1 MNYFTHPKPL
11 PKLVAANTVYTYSVI
26 IYTNN
31 ASASLTNPA
40 KCKYYLNQLPPYPQM
55 IYLNRITSLCRL
67 IVSMF
72 FRTLVYLLS
81 CLCFLSGYA
90 SAHVNSPAQ
99 ASLFILSDNEYKL
112 ELQLDIVHLLQ
123 QETGLENNDKTLI
136 PALQKLPLPSLMKA
150 LYAGKN
156 RLQNET
162 LIKFNQ
168 EVFPL
173 VSLQA
178 PSLQQVKQTLA
189 NPPGTSGY
197 QLTFTGYGD
206 LPTNATEISAQ
217 FPKILGDISLAL
229 ARPYQTFV
237 LAGKTSE
244 SISLEQQGSFSGE
257 LATKITTFIDYSV
270 QGILHI
276 IPKGLDHILFVLAL
290 FLLATKM
297 STLLWQVSAFTLA
310 HTITLGLGIFGVV
323 NLPASIV
330 EPLIALSIA
339 YVAVENIFAL
349 QLKKW
354 RILVIFAFGLLHGLG
369 FASVLQELG
378 LAPGQYVLSLIAFN
392 IGVELG
398 QVAVILLAFAC
409 VWWWQSKHWYRQRI
423 VQPLSLIIAVTG
435 VYWFVERII

>member
-1 MNYFTHPKPL
+1 
-11 PKLVAANTVYTYSVI
+11 
-26 IYTNN
+26 
-31 ASASLTNPA
+31 
-40 KCKYYLNQLPPYPQM
+40 M
-55 IYLNRITSLCRL
+55 I
-67 IVSMF
+67 F
-72 FRTLVYLLS
+72 FRAPFYLLFS
-81 CLCFLSGYA
+81 LLFLSTYA
-90 SAHVNSPAQ
+90 NAHVSSPSQ
-99 ASLFILSDNEYKL
+99 ASLFILSDNEYML

-136 PALQKLPLPSLMKA
+136 PALKKLPLPALMKA
-150 LYAGKN
+150 LYASKN
-156 RLQNET
+156 RLQQQT
-162 LIKFNQ
+162 VIKFNQ

-178 PSLQQVKQTLA
+178 PSLQQVKQILA

-206 LPTNATEISAQ
+206 MPDDSAEVNVS
-217 FPKILGDISLAL
+217 FPEILGDVSLAL

-244 SISLEQQGSFSGE
+244 TITLNQQMSFSGE
-257 LATKITTFIDYSV
+257 LAAKITTFIDYTV
-270 QGILHI
+270 QGVLHI

-323 NLPASIV
+323 NLPATIV

-369 FASVLQELG
+369 FASVLLELG

-392 IGVELG
+392 LGVELG
-398 QVAVILLAFAC
+398 QLAVILLAFAC

-423 VQPLSLIIAVTG
+423 VQPLSLVIAVTG
-435 VYWFVERII
+435 VYWFVERIV